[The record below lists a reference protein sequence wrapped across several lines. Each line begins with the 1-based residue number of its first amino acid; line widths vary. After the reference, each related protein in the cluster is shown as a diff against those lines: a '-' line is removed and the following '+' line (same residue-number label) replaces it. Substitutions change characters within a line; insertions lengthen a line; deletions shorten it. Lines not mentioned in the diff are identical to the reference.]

1 MRFLR
6 SRHISRRIRLLHEYG
21 KLVSKKLAMN
31 VFGAFVFLAGSLL
44 GAQQSSAQ
52 ATSTSPLTAVDNVDL
67 RRYAGKWYEIAR
79 YPNRFQRNCQSDTT
93 AIYTLRGDGKV
104 QVVNAC
110 REKNGKVTT
119 ARGTAKVVDK
129 KTNAKLK
136 VTFFWPFYGD
146 YWVIGLSPDYRYA
159 IVGEPSR
166 KYLWILSRTPRMEEA
181 EYQEVLRLVETLG
194 YKPETL
200 QKTNQSVQANVPSP
214 S

>member
-6 SRHISRRIRLLHEYG
+6 LRSISRRIQLLRKYG
-21 KLVSKKLAMN
+21 KLVLKKLTMN
-31 VFGAFVFLAGSLL
+31 VFGAFVFLAGLLL
-44 GAQQSSAQ
+44 GAQLCASHIYFSM
-52 ATSTSPLTAVDNVDL
+52 TAVDNVDL

-79 YPNRFQRNCQSDTT
+79 YPNRFQRNCQPDTT
-93 AIYTLRGDGKV
+93 AIYTLRDDGKV
-104 QVVNAC
+104 RVVNAC

-146 YWVIGLSPDYRYA
+146 YWVIGLSPDYQYA

-166 KYLWILSRTPRMEEA
+166 KYLWILSRTPSMEEA
-181 EYQEVLRLVETLG
+181 TYQKVLRLVETLG
-194 YKPETL
+194 YQPGKL
-200 QKTNQSVQANVPSP
+200 QKTNQSVQGS
-214 S
+214 

>member
-6 SRHISRRIRLLHEYG
+6 LRSISRRIQLLRKYG
-21 KLVSKKLAMN
+21 KLVLKKLTMN
-31 VFGAFVFLAGSLL
+31 VFGAFVFLAGLL
-44 GAQQSSAQ
+44 LRAQRSSAQ

-93 AIYTLRGDGKV
+93 AIYTLRDDGKV
-104 QVVNAC
+104 RVVNAC

-146 YWVIGLSPDYRYA
+146 YWVIGLSPDYQYA

-166 KYLWILSRTPRMEEA
+166 KYLWILSRTPSMEEA
-181 EYQEVLRLVETLG
+181 TYQKVLRLVETLG
-194 YKPETL
+194 YQPGKL
-200 QKTNQSVQANVPSP
+200 QKTNQSVQGS
-214 S
+214 

>member
-1 MRFLR
+1 
-6 SRHISRRIRLLHEYG
+6 LLHKYE
-21 KLVSKKLAMN
+21 KLALKKLAMN
-31 VFGAFVFLAGSLL
+31 VFGAFALLAGSLL
-44 GAQQSSAQ
+44 GAQHSSAQ
-52 ATSTSPLTAVDNVDL
+52 ASSTSPLTAVDNVDL

-93 AIYTLRGDGKV
+93 AIYTLRDDGKV

-110 REKNGKVTT
+110 REKDGKVTT

-146 YWVIGLSPDYRYA
+146 YWVIGLDPDYQYA

-166 KYLWILSRTPRMEEA
+166 KYLWILSRTPSLEEA
-181 EYQEVLRLVETLG
+181 TYQGVLRLVETLG
-194 YKPETL
+194 YEQGKL
-200 QKTNQSVQANVPSP
+200 QKTNQSVQ
-214 S
+214 

>member
-1 MRFLR
+1 
-6 SRHISRRIRLLHEYG
+6 
-21 KLVSKKLAMN
+21 MN
-31 VFGAFVFLAGSLL
+31 VFGALAFLASSLL
-44 GAQQSSAQ
+44 GAQHSSVQ

-79 YPNRFQRNCQSDTT
+79 YPNRFQRKCQSDTT
-93 AIYTLRGDGKV
+93 AIYTLRSDGKV

-110 REKNGKVTT
+110 REKNGKVNT

-146 YWVIGLSPDYRYA
+146 YWVIGLSPDYQYA

-166 KYLWILSRTPRMEEA
+166 KYLWILSRTPNMEETT
-181 EYQEVLRLVETLG
+181 YQEVLRLVETLG
-194 YKPETL
+194 YQPGKL
-200 QKTNQSVQANVPSP
+200 QKTNQSAQGN
-214 S
+214 

>member
-1 MRFLR
+1 
-6 SRHISRRIRLLHEYG
+6 
-21 KLVSKKLAMN
+21 MN

-44 GAQQSSAQ
+44 GAQHSFAQ

-67 RRYAGKWYEIAR
+67 HRYAGKWYE
-79 YPNRFQRNCQSDTT
+79 NRFQRNCQSDTT
-93 AIYTLRGDGKV
+93 AIYTLRDDGKV
-104 QVVNAC
+104 RVVNAC

-146 YWVIGLSPDYRYA
+146 YWVIGLSPEYQYA

-166 KYLWILSRTPRMEEA
+166 KYLWILSRTPSMEDTT
-181 EYQEVLRLVETLG
+181 YQTVLRLVETLG
-194 YKPETL
+194 YQPGKL

>member
-1 MRFLR
+1 VNVLGG
-6 SRHISRRIRLLHEYG
+6 IRIFTG
-21 KLVSKKLAMN
+21 
-31 VFGAFVFLAGSLL
+31 FLL
-44 GAQQSSAQ
+44 GGRRSSAQ
-52 ATSTSPLTAVDNVDL
+52 AISTSPLTAVDHVDL

-93 AIYTLRGDGKV
+93 AIYTLRDDGKV

-110 REKNGKVTT
+110 REKNGNVTT

-146 YWVIGLSPDYRYA
+146 YWVIGLSPDYQHA

-166 KYLWILSRTPRMEEA
+166 KYLWILSHTPGMEKTT
-181 EYQEVLRLVETLG
+181 YQEVLGLVERLG
-194 YKPETL
+194 FQPAKL
-200 QKTNQSVQANVPSP
+200 QKTTQSGQANVPSP

>member
-1 MRFLR
+1 MRF
-6 SRHISRRIRLLHEYG
+6 SRSRRIFKRIQLLHKYG
-21 KLVSKKLAMN
+21 KLALKKLAMN
-31 VFGAFVFLAGSLL
+31 VFGAFALLAGPLL
-44 GAQQSSAQ
+44 GAQFSSAQ
-52 ATSTSPLTAVDNVDL
+52 ARSTSPLTAVDNVDL

-79 YPNRFQRNCQSDTT
+79 YPNHFQRNCQSDTT
-93 AIYTLRGDGKV
+93 AIYTLRDDGKV

-110 REKNGKVTT
+110 REKDGKVTT

-129 KTNAKLK
+129 RTNAKLK

-194 YKPETL
+194 YQPGTL

>member
-6 SRHISRRIRLLHEYG
+6 LRSISRRIQLLHKYG
-21 KLVSKKLAMN
+21 KLASKKLAMN
-31 VFGAFVFLAGSLL
+31 VFGAFALLAGSLL
-44 GAQQSSAQ
+44 GGQCSSAQ

-67 RRYAGKWYEIAR
+67 RRYAAKWCEIAR

-93 AIYTLRGDGKV
+93 AIYTLRDDGKV

-119 ARGTAKVVDK
+119 ARGTARVVDK
-129 KTNAKLK
+129 RTNAKLK

-146 YWVIGLSPDYRYA
+146 YWVIGLSPDYQYA

-166 KYLWILSRTPRMEEA
+166 KYLWILSRTPSMEEA
-181 EYQEVLRLVETLG
+181 PYQKVLRLVEMLG
-194 YKPETL
+194 YQPGKL
-200 QKTNQSVQANVPSP
+200 QKTNQSVQGS
-214 S
+214 

>member
-1 MRFLR
+1 
-6 SRHISRRIRLLHEYG
+6 
-21 KLVSKKLAMN
+21 MN
-31 VFGAFVFLAGSLL
+31 VFGAFLFLAGFLL
-44 GAQQSSAQ
+44 GAQHSSAQ
-52 ATSTSPLTAVDNVDL
+52 ATSTPPLTAVDNIDL

-93 AIYTLRGDGKV
+93 AIYTLRDDGKV

-110 REKNGKVTT
+110 REKNGKVRT

-146 YWVIGLSPDYRYA
+146 YWVIGLSPEYQYA

-166 KYLWILSRTPRMEEA
+166 KYLWILNRNPAWRKRHIRQFCARLKRWDSSLENCRRLTNPHREA
-181 EYQEVLRLVETLG
+181 EATESTFGRLHARWRRVNAISLHD
-194 YKPETL
+194 L
-200 QKTNQSVQANVPSP
+200 LIL
-214 S
+214 